1 MGEYLPGN
9 LQERLR
15 ELREAHGYSSR
26 SKLADA
32 LGIDRTTYSR
42 IEKGDTKTI
51 SSDLLIKLAD
61 LYNVSTDFILG
72 LSDVPEK
79 TYYEIDKL
87 GLSVDA
93 AKNLYMKK
101 ADPRVVNELLLN
113 PKFHS
118 LCCLL
123 ASYFSGQ
130 LSSMYAANNKLVNLS
145 LGMLTQSIK
154 SSDII
159 NDKSMQELRQ
169 ELQSSQVPTQ
179 LELDR
184 IRNTFMACVKEIK
197 EKIDTEISEICNQQM
212 LSTDIISVVKK
223 SILEQLENSELTENQ
238 KIAITTNAMKQA
250 MALDQN
256 MSQEQIEQLS
266 DAFEDIARMMV
277 NYGKETNES

>member
-15 ELREAHGYSSR
+15 ELRESHGYSSR

-32 LGIDRTTYSR
+32 LEIDRTTYGR
-42 IEKGDTKTI
+42 IENGETKTI
-51 SSDLLIKLAD
+51 SSDLLVKLAK

-79 TYYEIDKL
+79 TYYEISDL

-118 LCCLL
+118 LCSLL

-145 LGMLTQSIK
+145 LGLLTQSIK
-154 SSDII
+154 SGDLI
-159 NDKSMQELRQ
+159 NDKSIQELKQ
-169 ELQSSQVPTQ
+169 ELQLSQVPTQ

-184 IRNTFMACVKEIK
+184 IRNTFMSCIKEIK
-197 EKIDTEISEICNQQM
+197 EKVDAEISEICNQQM
-212 LSTDIISVVKK
+212 LSSDIISVVKE
-223 SILEQLENSELTENQ
+223 SIMGQIKNSELTENQ
-238 KIAITTNAMKQA
+238 KVAITANAMKQS
-250 MALDQN
+250 MALDPN

-266 DAFEDIARMMV
+266 GAFEEIARMMV